1 MPLPAPWLRQISGEV
16 QLPVSGTP
24 LLAWE
29 CLQNAFDAMSSG
41 VPSFVLSCEQSR
53 AVDARAVSHYGMTGL
68 VLMENA
74 GRGCAQYLRHW
85 GISGP
90 VVICCGKG
98 NNAGDGF
105 VVARHLDLQGASVRV
120 LLWCPP
126 DALEGDA
133 LVNYHIIERSG
144 IVIQHADQVS
154 QGTIITWLAEADWI
168 IDALLGTG
176 ARGELRA
183 PMDLAVTL
191 MNRASSR
198 KLAIDA
204 PTGLDCDTGEP
215 GSITFVA
222 DYTCTFVAAKTGLV
236 LPHARPY
243 VGELLVVGIGVPRQ
257 MLEDLAREQ
266 GVKQD
271 RELVDNGA
279 GE

>member
-1 MPLPAPWLRQISGEV
+1 
-16 QLPVSGTP
+16 
-24 LLAWE
+24 
-29 CLQNAFDAMSSG
+29 MSSG
-41 VPSFVLSCEQSR
+41 VPSFVLNCAQAR
-53 AVDARAVSHYGMTGL
+53 AVDARAVAHYGISGL

-74 GRGCAQYLRHW
+74 GSGCSQWLRHL
-85 GISGP
+85 GIRGP

-105 VVARHLDLQGASVRV
+105 VIARHLDLHGATVRV

-126 DALEGDA
+126 DVLEGDA
-133 LVNYHIIERSG
+133 LVNYRIIERSG
-144 IVIQHADQVS
+144 ITIERADRMSQATVVS
-154 QGTIITWLAEADWI
+154 WLSEADWI

-183 PMDLAVTL
+183 PLDLAVML
-191 MNRASSR
+191 MNRAPSR

-215 GSITFVA
+215 GRITFVA
-222 DYTCTFVAAKTGLV
+222 DYTCTFVAAKAGLV
-236 LPHARPY
+236 LPQARSY
-243 VGELLVVGIGVPRQ
+243 VGELQVIGIGIPRR

-266 GVKQD
+266 D
-271 RELVDNGA
+271 RNQGRTLVDNGA